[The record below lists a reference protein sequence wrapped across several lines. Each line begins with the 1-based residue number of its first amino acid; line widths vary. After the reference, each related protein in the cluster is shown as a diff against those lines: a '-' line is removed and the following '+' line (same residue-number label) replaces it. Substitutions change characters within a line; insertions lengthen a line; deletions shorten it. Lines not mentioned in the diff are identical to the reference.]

1 MLRVEVGVAR
11 FAVVMSFRSRSFTRR
26 GNLVDPR
33 AVFMSA
39 CGDRQIGNL
48 FMLRVEVCIA
58 RFAVVVPFRSRSF
71 TRRGDLVDPRSV
83 FMSACGDRQIGN
95 LFVFRVEVRS
105 ARFAVVMSLRA
116 RSFTRRGNLVDP
128 RSVLVSVC
136 GNARIDRLMAIF
148 TFFVSVSLFRTR
160 RRNNSNRFP
169 VLVSVLRIYLRT
181 FDDKRPTV
189 RRRQLITNR
198 LDARCGCSNLL
209 RCRCGNPFRV
219 DIELR
224 FGVGRLVPC
233 KIPEIPRRREAVKR
247 SKFSRRL
254 KGKSHTHVIDVRY
267 RTERG
272 IGNKQ
277 LDRRRILSARFI
289 VILRKVDVSSVQ
301 PVSYRRSAN
310 GYPVAVCA
318 DIEFKVRV
326 IVPRVVI
333 RRTGIRRV
341 RRLNPRVNTAS
352 LNVLRT
358 QVVAN
363 ASVRRP
369 NAQHMLLRLFVK
381 VGIVSVKF
389 DIVYRTDGGIIPNPC
404 GIDKI
409 QFGKLMRVSARR
421 IPPVA
426 PARHIVEF
434 DLVVG
439 RFPRKTDVQLSRQGI
454 ERQVFHCDKAFRYRM
469 IPLVRHHRLDRSVD
483 VGMHRICVRRN
494 PNLEIQN
501 VVRVRA
507 ANTYFKVGIV
517 KPFVRTVDVQF
528 VECLR
533 RKIQPVLC
541 KIRIIGNAFVRRI
554 AKPYQRASRL
564 QNFFVPVG

>member
-1 MLRVEVGVAR
+1 M
-11 FAVVMSFRSRSFTRR
+11 VM
-26 GNLVDPR
+26 
-33 AVFMSA
+33 
-39 CGDRQIGNL
+39 
-48 FMLRVEVCIA
+48 
-58 RFAVVVPFRSRSF
+58 PF
-71 TRRGDLVDPRSV
+71 
-83 FMSACGDRQIGN
+83 
-95 LFVFRVEVRS
+95 
-105 ARFAVVMSLRA
+105 RA

-128 RSVLVSVC
+128 RSVFMSAR
-136 GNARIDRLMAIF
+136 GDARIDRLMAIF

-289 VILRKVDVSSVQ
+289 VILCKVDVSSVQ
-301 PVSYRRSAN
+301 SVSYRRSAN

-318 DIEFKVRV
+318 DIEFKIRV
-326 IVPRVVI
+326 IVPRVVV
-333 RRTGIRRV
+333 RGTGIRRV

-369 NAQHMLLRLFVK
+369 NAQHMILRLFVK

-389 DIVYRTDGGIIPNPC
+389 DIVYRTDGGIIPNSC
-404 GIDKI
+404 GIDKV

-421 IPPVA
+421 IPPIV
-426 PARHIVEF
+426 PVRHIMELDF
-434 DLVVG
+434 IVG
-439 RFPRKTDVQLSRQGI
+439 RFPRKTDVQLSRQSV

-483 VGMHRICVRRN
+483 VGMRRIFIRRN
-494 PNLEIQN
+494 PKLEIQN
-501 VVRVRA
+501 AVRVRA
-507 ANTYFKVGIV
+507 VDTYFEVAIV
-517 KPFVRTVDVQF
+517 KPVVRAVHVQF

-533 RKIQPVLC
+533 SKVQPVLR
-541 KIRIIGNAFVRRI
+541 KVRIIGNAFVRRI
-554 AKPYQRASRL
+554 AKPYHRAPRF